1 MESLRLSDEEDYEYE
16 ILSILNITHAWTSV
30 ILAGK
35 RNSCLIL
42 LQVSERV
49 SKWREQVIKCKKFY
63 HFASGGVFLGV
74 FFEDTGKNFK
84 LKGLCHGSPVHL
96 V

>member
-16 ILSILNITHAWTSV
+16 ILSILNIAHAWTGV

-35 RNSCLIL
+35 RNSRLIL

-49 SKWREQVIKCKKFY
+49 SKWREQFSNPENNSRQLVR
-63 HFASGGVFLGV
+63 
-74 FFEDTGKNFK
+74 
-84 LKGLCHGSPVHL
+84 SPPFTL
-96 V
+96 PWNIIGIG